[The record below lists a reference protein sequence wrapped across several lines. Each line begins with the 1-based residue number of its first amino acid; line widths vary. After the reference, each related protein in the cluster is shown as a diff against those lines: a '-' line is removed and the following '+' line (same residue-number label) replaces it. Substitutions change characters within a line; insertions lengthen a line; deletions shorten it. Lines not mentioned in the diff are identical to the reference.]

1 MSSISPTQKLFV
13 VWYTLLMLVTGWS
26 IGPAIAVWMPEHYF
40 GWYPF
45 IPVFFYIFGWFDIS
59 MFEACRRLAPQK
71 MQLVYL
77 GTKAIKMLF
86 SLMVLLIY
94 AIKIEEKKVEFFL
107 TFFVFYLISLV
118 FESWFFYRYE
128 QGNKKVPQCHSERSE
143 ESR

>member
-1 MSSISPTQKLFV
+1 MSVSPTKKLFV
-13 VWYTLLMLVTGWS
+13 IWYTVLMLVAGWS
-26 IGPAIAVWMPEHYF
+26 IGSTMAIGMPEHYF

-59 MFEACRRLAPQK
+59 MFAACRRLAPQK
-71 MQLVYL
+71 MQIVYL

-94 AIKIEEKKVEFFL
+94 AIKVDEKKGEFFL
-107 TFFVFYLISLV
+107 TFFAFYLISLV

-128 QGNKKVPQCHSERSE
+128 SGNKKVK
-143 ESR
+143 